1 MNVSQDK
8 KEGKDIFH
16 TDNSL
21 NPYPHILASAITS
34 LSFPLPSQHM
44 LSFKFALMC
53 VCVYVYVC
61 ACTCVHTR
69 ALVQA

>member
-21 NPYPHILASAITS
+21 NPYPHILASVITS
-34 LSFPLPSQHM
+34 LSLP
-44 LSFKFALMC
+44 
-53 VCVYVYVC
+53 Y
-61 ACTCVHTR
+61 
-69 ALVQA
+69 QAKHAKL